1 VWLWKDIAL
10 YQHSVSEPDIELVR
24 WLCRDA
30 AVQEAS
36 HMRFF
41 SKIDGRMAYPLMYIG
56 ITRAF
61 MYQAPPLRPT
71 YYLVV
76 IYLVQI
82 GNTLGVTLAIDR
94 YGVHPSH

>member
-1 VWLWKDIAL
+1 
-10 YQHSVSEPDIELVR
+10 
-24 WLCRDA
+24 
-30 AVQEAS
+30 
-36 HMRFF
+36 
-41 SKIDGRMAYPLMYIG
+41 MAYPLMYIG

-61 MYQAPPLRPT
+61 MYQAPLLRPT